1 MTDISHLKH
10 NGRTDLFHMK
20 KIKSIIQKHPDL
32 RLNILLEYHCH
43 IVCMF
48 Q

>member
-32 RLNILLEYHCH
+32 RLNISLSHCLY
-43 IVCMF
+43 V
-48 Q
+48 

>member
-20 KIKSIIQKHPDL
+20 KIKKYNTKTS
-32 RLNILLEYHCH
+32 RFAFEYIFGISLSHCLY
-43 IVCMF
+43 V
-48 Q
+48 